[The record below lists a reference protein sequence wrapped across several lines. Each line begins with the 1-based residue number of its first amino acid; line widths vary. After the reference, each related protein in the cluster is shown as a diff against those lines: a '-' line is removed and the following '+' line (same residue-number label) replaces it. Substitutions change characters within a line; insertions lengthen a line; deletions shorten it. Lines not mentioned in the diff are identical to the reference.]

1 MGRVSRTRR
10 LSMAGRNCTRDEGG
24 PFEASYQV
32 LASSHC
38 KLPSSKA
45 RVVSVAETSGQYPG
59 WARRKFR
66 RFKAHKIRASRFLQ
80 AQAQKEF
87 FQPCTRNSLL
97 VRSMASIE
105 LAMCS

>member
-1 MGRVSRTRR
+1 MRAAMRELNLRHRTDLPMDEIARQINPLLRGWIEYYGRY
-10 LSMAGRNCTRDEGG
+10 A
-24 PFEASYQV
+24 
-32 LASSHC
+32 
-38 KLPSSKA
+38 PSA
-45 RVVSVAETSGQYPG
+45 LYPLLRYVNQMLLR